1 MLPVIAIIGQPN
13 VGKST
18 LFNRLTKSQQAL
30 VYDMPGVTRDRAYG
44 EARLGGKPFLV
55 IDTGGI
61 TGGEEGLDS
70 MMAGQ
75 SWQAVQESDAVIFL
89 VDGRAGLTPSDQF
102 IANKLRGLDKK
113 IYLVVNKTDGL
124 EENSALGDFFVLGL
138 GQPHGIAASHG
149 RGILQLIN
157 LILGTLL
164 PEEEETYEDKEPEEI
179 DPNRSI
185 KIAIVGRPNVGKST
199 LVNRM
204 LGEERVV
211 VFDMPGTTRDSISI
225 PLEREGKKYT
235 IIDTAGVRRRKSV
248 SEVVE
253 KFSVVKTLRSIA
265 EADVVIYLLDGSEN
279 VTDQDMGMLGF
290 ILEEGRSLVMAVNK
304 WDNLDDDQRKL
315 IKDKV
320 DRSLGFV
327 DFARMHYISALHGTN
342 VGHLFDSVSEAY
354 ECATRK
360 FSTAM
365 LTEILEKAI
374 EAHQPP
380 SINGRRIKL
389 RYAHSGGH
397 LPPIV
402 VIHGNQTDEVPLTY
416 KRFLTNFFRKSLKL
430 VGTPLRFVF
439 KTSDNPY
446 KDKHNKLTPRQEH
459 SRRRLKTF
467 IKKSKKK

>member
-44 EARLGGKPFLV
+44 EGRMGGKPYLL

-61 TGGEEGLDS
+61 TGGEEGLDA

-75 SWQAVQESDAVIFL
+75 SWLAVQEADAIIFL

-102 IANKLRGLDKK
+102 IAKKLRALDKP

-124 EENSALGDFFVLGL
+124 EEHSAMGDFYTLGL
-138 GQPHGIAASHG
+138 GEPHPIAASHG
-149 RGILQLIN
+149 RGVLRLVN
-157 LILGTLL
+157 LMLDALV
-164 PEEEETYEDKEPEEI
+164 PEEEQKSYDEEEQKEI
-179 DPNRSI
+179 DPERSI

-211 VFDMPGTTRDSISI
+211 VYDQPGTTRDSISI

-235 IIDTAGVRRRKSV
+235 IIDTAGIRRRKSV
-248 SEVVE
+248 SEVIE
-253 KFSVVKTLRSIA
+253 KFSVVKTMRSID
-265 EADVVIYLLDGSEN
+265 EADVVIYLLDGTEN

-290 ILEEGRSLVMAVNK
+290 ILEAGRALVLAVNK
-304 WDNLDDDQRKL
+304 WDNIDKDQRRL
-315 IKDKV
+315 IKDNV
-320 DRSLGFV
+320 DRQLAFV

-342 VGHLFDSVSEAY
+342 VGHLFDSVHEAFQ
-354 ECATRK
+354 CATRK
-360 FSTAM
+360 FSTAA
-365 LTEILEKAI
+365 LTRILEQAL
-374 EAHQPP
+374 ETHQPP
-380 SINGRRIKL
+380 TVHGRRIKL
-389 RYAHSGGH
+389 RYAHAGGS
-397 LPPIV
+397 LPPII
-402 VIHGNQTDEVPLTY
+402 VIHGNQTDEVPLSY
-416 KRFLTNFFRKSLKL
+416 KRFLTNFFRTSLKL

-446 KDKHNKLTPRQEH
+446 KDKHNTLTPRQEH
-459 SRRRLKTF
+459 SRRRLKKF
-467 IKKSKKK
+467 IKKKG